1 MDEKLINASL
11 QFQKSDHAYNKKNC
25 TTVQNTKK
33 FDCRAQIHIKEVVYI
48 PEFKV
53 RGKNLS

>member
-1 MDEKLINASL
+1 MGEKLINTSL
-11 QFQKSDHAYNKKNC
+11 QFQKSDHAYNKKNF
-25 TTVQNTKK
+25 TAVQNIKK
-33 FDCRAQIHIKEVVYI
+33 FDCTAQIHIKEVVYI